1 MTEPPRVT
9 PHNTV
14 RDADTGRYAASK
26 GGPANRSGRRRRAKA
41 GDLEALRREM
51 WHAVR
56 KVSDILD
63 DPDADP
69 GDTIRA
75 ANALAALGNAYRGV
89 TETSVLEER
98 LAALEAAVMEA
109 RP

>member
-1 MTEPPRVT
+1 M
-9 PHNTV
+9 
-14 RDADTGRYAASK
+14 RDEKTGRFSALK
-26 GGPANRSGRRRRAKA
+26 GTPAGGNGRRRRAKA

-89 TETSVLEER
+89 TEAGVMEER
-98 LAALEAAVMEA
+98 LAALEAEVADA
-109 RP
+109 LGRQS

>member
-1 MTEPPRVT
+1 
-9 PHNTV
+9 
-14 RDADTGRYAASK
+14 
-26 GGPANRSGRRRRAKA
+26 
-41 GDLEALRREM
+41 M

-89 TETSVLEER
+89 TETSDLEQR
-98 LAALEAAVMEA
+98 LAALETAVMEPQA
-109 RP
+109 